1 MKERKMKKTPNKEIS
16 LWYKIYLYTSLAL
29 MCVLVT
35 VMYFMLLDI
44 RNLNKAYKKSQEDL
58 VYMTTKTLEYK
69 MLLAENKELLRIRN
83 DLQKVLP

>member
-1 MKERKMKKTPNKEIS
+1 MKKTPNKEIN
-16 LWYKIYLYTSLAL
+16 LWYKIYLYASLAL

-44 RNLNKAYKKSQEDL
+44 RNLDKAYKKSQEDL